1 MGISRDSWHKKRTT
15 GGRMNPIRRKRK
27 FELGRPPANTKIGAR
42 RVHTVRTMGGN
53 TKLRALRLDH
63 GNFAWGR
70 ENSAR
75 TCRILSSVYNATS
88 NELVRTNTLT
98 KGCIVQIDATPF
110 KSYYFAKYG
119 IELGKKKDAK
129 YTPSNGALKRAK
141 HVSAL
146 DSSLTDQF
154 NSGRLL
160 ARVGSRPGQ
169 DGKCDGYILEG
180 AELAFYQ
187 RKLQKKGK

>member
-1 MGISRDSWHKKRTT
+1 
-15 GGRMNPIRRKRK
+15 MNPIRRKRK